1 MLKITKVKRNSIA
14 KELGLEVGD
23 EITAFDGYACEDEL
37 DYLYYCTQEN
47 FSMTVKDKR
56 GGEKLAEICVYFLGC
71 VISRGGKAAPDGVK
85 KKAEKIEKFLLFA
98 EKMARYCHTHRQNTR
113 KYAEP
118 LRKERR
124 TERRG

>member
-23 EITAFDGYACEDEL
+23 EITAFDGYPCEDEL

-56 GGEKLAEICVYFLGC
+56 SGGQTTVE
-71 VISRGGKAAPDGVK
+71 
-85 KKAEKIEKFLLFA
+85 IEKYEGQKLVTLQKHAQKFQIVIARMESMLYHLKRNKVQEEDLELLVA
-98 EKMARYCHTHRQNTR
+98 IGV
-113 KYAEP
+113 P
-118 LRKERR
+118 
-124 TERRG
+124 